1 MMASEDCSHT
11 FTDDKR
17 AFNPKEDKTHK
28 KKDLF
33 CHHSFKDL

>member
-11 FTDDKR
+11 CTDDER

-28 KKDLF
+28 EDLF
-33 CHHSFKDL
+33 FHHSFKDL